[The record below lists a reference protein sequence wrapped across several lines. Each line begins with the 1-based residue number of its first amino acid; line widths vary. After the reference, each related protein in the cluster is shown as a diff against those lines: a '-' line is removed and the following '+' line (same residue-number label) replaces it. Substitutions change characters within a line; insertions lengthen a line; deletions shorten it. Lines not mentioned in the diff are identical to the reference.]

1 MTTHERI
8 WKIVH
13 VPIPKIILDA
23 IVVTTVSLI
32 PNDKPNKSTEIIMID
47 VTGLKLGSACKAT
60 LEAILTA
67 ERIPIKHIS
76 LVLLFSVD
84 IIPDDCVSCFYFIG
98 SCPNI
103 RWCAIYFIH
112 PSRTGSMIK
121 FL

>member
-32 PNDKPNKSTEIIMID
+32 PKDNPNKSTDIIMID

-84 IIPDDCVSCFYFIG
+84 IIPNHLI
-98 SCPNI
+98 
-103 RWCAIYFIH
+103 
-112 PSRTGSMIK
+112 SR
-121 FL
+121 F

>member
-13 VPIPKIILDA
+13 VPIPRIILDA
-23 IVVTTVSLI
+23 IVVTTVSFI
-32 PNDKPNKSTEIIMID
+32 PNDNPNKSTDIIMID

-67 ERIPIKHIS
+67 ERIPMRHIS

-84 IIPDDCVSCFYFIG
+84 IIPDDLISCFYPIS

-103 RWCAIYFIH
+103 WWCTIHLIH
-112 PSRTGSMIK
+112 PSRTWSMIK
-121 FL
+121 FF

>member
-1 MTTHERI
+1 MTIHERI

-13 VPIPKIILDA
+13 VPMPKIIFEA

-32 PNDKPNKSTEIIMID
+32 PKDNPNKRTDIIMID
-47 VTGLKLGSACKAT
+47 VTGLKLGKACIAT

-67 ERIPIKHIS
+67 ERIPIKQIS
-76 LVLLFSVD
+76 LVLLLGVD

-103 RWCAIYFIH
+103 RWCAIDLIH
-112 PSRTGSMIK
+112 PSRTWPMIK
-121 FL
+121 FI